1 MVCLSKNGNVTHQ
14 KLLDNN
20 ITFSCQSTSISYKGR
35 CFCFHQCKSLECSTR
50 NIVSVC
56 KGRNLI
62 NVYGNDYVIPTL
74 FRIIWEAVAINDIT
88 FAVINKGDKMLQYWN
103 NKKSKRTWLG
113 PISLTSSSHNKK
125 DSAHFL
131 CQSKKG
137 RTKPNYEIM
146 CRYTSGVS
154 YVTLQFMCDIKNYCN
169 GFTKK
174 MDQNEFEY
182 SAQKNA
188 DFICNSPIFLYKSIR
203 GKFMPYSQQK
213 IKLANVKEHRTVVP
227 FKNNNSFEESTL
239 NDLISDCGYHADDK
253 AIHIT
258 VLMKETSHECSL
270 LNQLSC
276 NYGHSQCYNF
286 GQMCIFRLNKCF
298 HLIPCRTGSHFEYC
312 KDFVCNRHLKCPGY
326 YCIPWA
332 YSCDGKWDCP
342 DGYDE
347 SSVLNCG
354 HQRRCIGMFSCK
366 DSQLCLHL
374 EDICD
379 GNNDC
384 PLCDDEF
391 LCGLKGQFCVT
402 GCTCYHYAIVCNISI
417 INYGKL
423 HKLPYVCYHL
433 EFLELFCQYCR
444 IALLCLQL

>member
-1 MVCLSKNGNVTHQ
+1 
-14 KLLDNN
+14 
-20 ITFSCQSTSISYKGR
+20 
-35 CFCFHQCKSLECSTR
+35 
-50 NIVSVC
+50 
-56 KGRNLI
+56 
-62 NVYGNDYVIPTL
+62 
-74 FRIIWEAVAINDIT
+74 
-88 FAVINKGDKMLQYWN
+88 MLQYWN
-103 NKKSKRTWLG
+103 NKKSKRRWLG
-113 PISLTSSSHNKK
+113 PISFTSSSHNKK

-131 CQSKKG
+131 CQSKKR

-154 YVTLQFMCDIKNYCN
+154 YVILQFMCDIKNYCN

-174 MDQNEFEY
+174 MYQNEFEY

-227 FKNNNSFEESTL
+227 FKNNDSFEESTL

-253 AIHIT
+253 AIHKT
-258 VLMKETSHECSL
+258 VLMKETLNECSL

-286 GQMCIFRLNKCF
+286 GQICIFRLNKCF
-298 HLIPCRTGSHFEYC
+298 HLIPCRTGSHLEYC

-332 YSCDGKWDCP
+332 YLCDGKWDCP

-391 LCGLKGQFCVT
+391 LYGVKGQFCLT
-402 GCTCYHYAIVCNISI
+402 ECTCYHYVIVCNSSM

-433 EFLELFCQYCR
+433 EFFGVILFCQYFR